1 LLGIVGQIEHP
12 AKPQHVRIVPIN
24 SISGAVGEDRNPGGH
39 GRWKGYTGSLS
50 VMLI

>member
-39 GRWKGYTGSLS
+39 GRWSGYTGSLS